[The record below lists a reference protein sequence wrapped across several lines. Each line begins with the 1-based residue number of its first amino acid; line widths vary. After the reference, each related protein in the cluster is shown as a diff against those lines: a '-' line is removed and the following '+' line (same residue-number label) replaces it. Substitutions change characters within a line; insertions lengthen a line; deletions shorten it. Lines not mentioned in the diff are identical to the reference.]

1 MCLTSH
7 IVRMKTLEIP
17 IRELHARTGH
27 FVRLAAG
34 RHEIIITERGKPAA
48 RICPLVPAPG
58 QAQPATLGQR
68 RRMRADY
75 LSARKQGKLSSA
87 ADSTPSLIET
97 GALRE
102 L

>member
-1 MCLTSH
+1 
-7 IVRMKTLEIP
+7 MKTLEIP

-34 RHEIIITERGKPAA
+34 RHEIIITERGRPTA
-48 RICPLVPAPG
+48 RICPLVPEQE
-58 QAQPATLGQR
+58 QARAATLGER
-68 RRMRADY
+68 RRLRADY
-75 LSARKQGKLSSA
+75 LSVRKLGRLHSA

-97 GALRE
+97 GALRD